1 MSQDPLR
8 DQLANDVERAEKGF
22 PDRWNPEEP
31 GDMVLG
37 ELVTVDR
44 NIQTQYGPVDVAT
57 IHDEDLDEARSVW
70 LARTVLQNEW
80 EEVKPRPGERVG
92 VAYLGHEE
100 GEDGEDGDPGY
111 HRYSVRVDRA
121 TDGRENRLQPAPQT
135 ESSRGGGGA
144 DRNIVEE
151 MTDETWGGI
160 VGFAEE
166 LTELTSVDNTKK
178 DWIVSAAKEA
188 GHSGRL
194 KNMSEADARDV
205 RGELEKRVE
214 EEKTSQEDN
223 EDVDEILDDVDV
235 NETEDDIPF

>member
-1 MSQDPLR
+1 MSKDPLR
-8 DQLANDVERAEKGF
+8 DQLANDVERVEKGF
-22 PDRWNPEEP
+22 PDRWDPEEP
-31 GDMVLG
+31 GDMIIG

-44 NIQTQYGPVDVAT
+44 NIKTQYGPIDVAT

-100 GEDGEDGDPGY
+100 GDEGDPGY

-121 TDGRENRLQPAPQT
+121 DDGRENRLQPAQ
-135 ESSRGGGGA
+135 SSSSQGGSGSTN
-144 DRNIVEE
+144 RNIVKE
-151 MTDETWGGI
+151 MTDETWRDI

-166 LTELTSVDNTKK
+166 LTELTTVDNTKK
-178 DWIVSAAKEA
+178 DWIVSAAKST
-188 GHSGRL
+188 GYSGRL
-194 KNMSEADARDV
+194 KEMSEADARDV
-205 RGELEKRVE
+205 RGELEERVE
-214 EEKTSQEDN
+214 KEKISQEDN
-223 EDVDEILDDVDV
+223 GDVDEILDDVDL